1 MHKWLSLF
9 TEDLSVLEN
18 RLIEAQESWEAF
30 HFPKDYE
37 HRKCSVNGEILD
49 GWKRSKSLSGQEKN
63 ELCSMKSNE
72 SIETLDIENKLYD
85 VVKRFMSD
93 LAGGLLLENT
103 ELNLYNEELYMIH
116 SIIVNKNGKDIQLQ
130 DAKGRSMR
138 EERVGATAV
147 SLCLFYNRL
156 YQTMGYENYHPKFH
170 DKCISATPMIDKNG
184 RVYGVLSLEHPI
196 SPWWK
201 YSLSLLSAT
210 NNIDFHVI
218 KEKKVEGEAFNLVN
232 YYEIACD
239 NIEQAIIITNKEGR
253 ITRTNRAAEVVFE
266 KNRDTLNQSNV
277 RELWLSDNPFLH
289 SLNEG
294 QISTVAREIELEPG
308 KTKMLIGR
316 TLPVFDKKKGIRG
329 SIGILR
335 ENKTTIKSATNNNL
349 RARYT
354 FDDIIGNSKAIR
366 EVVELAQAAA
376 KLGSNVLIQ
385 GESGTGKEL
394 FAQAIH
400 NHSENHNGPFV
411 AVNCTAI
418 PNSLLESELFGYDG
432 GAFTGA
438 KKEGSRGK
446 FELAQGGSIFL
457 DEINS
462 MPIDMQVKI
471 LRTIQMK
478 TVTRVGGTGV
488 IPIDVRIIVATNED
502 LWELVKQGKFREDLY
517 YRLNVISFT
526 VPPLRER
533 REDID
538 LFVRTKM
545 KNLIYTTKWTTTIS
559 AGGMDILKNYD
570 YPGNVRELENI
581 LERSTV
587 LAAAKNA
594 YVITEEDLCTY
605 GGIKDHMNG
614 TLSVKEDEVT
624 EELWQ
629 KEGPLISEIPDYGD
643 MGKSAG
649 SSIEEAEENA
659 IRYALQL
666 SERNITN
673 AAKALGISRNTLY
686 RKMKIYGL
694 DNKKSR

>member
-1 MHKWLSLF
+1 
-9 TEDLSVLEN
+9 
-18 RLIEAQESWEAF
+18 
-30 HFPKDYE
+30 
-37 HRKCSVNGEILD
+37 
-49 GWKRSKSLSGQEKN
+49 
-63 ELCSMKSNE
+63 
-72 SIETLDIENKLYD
+72 
-85 VVKRFMSD
+85 
-93 LAGGLLLENT
+93 
-103 ELNLYNEELYMIH
+103 
-116 SIIVNKNGKDIQLQ
+116 
-130 DAKGRSMR
+130 
-138 EERVGATAV
+138 
-147 SLCLFYNRL
+147 
-156 YQTMGYENYHPKFH
+156 MGYENYHPKFH
-170 DKCISATPMIDKNG
+170 DKCISATPLIDKNG

-201 YSLSLLSAT
+201 YSMSLLSAT
-210 NNIDFHVI
+210 NNIDFQII
-218 KEKKVEGEAFNLVN
+218 KERKVEDKAFNLVN
-232 YYEIACD
+232 YYEVACD
-239 NIEQAIIITNKEGR
+239 NIEQAIVITDKEGR
-253 ITRTNRAAEVVFE
+253 ITHTNKAAEVVLE
-266 KNRDTLNQSNV
+266 KDRNVLNQCNV
-277 RELWLSDNPFLH
+277 SELWPSDNPFVD
-289 SLNEG
+289 SINEG
-294 QISTVAREIELEPG
+294 KISTVAREIELEHG
-308 KTKMLIGR
+308 KIKMLIGK
-316 TLPVFDKKKGIRG
+316 TIPVLDNDKKIKG
-329 SIGILR
+329 SIGILK

-400 NHSENHNGPFV
+400 NHSENHDGPFV

-462 MPIDMQVKI
+462 MPMDMQVKI

-526 VPPLRER
+526 VPPLRDR

-545 KNLIYTTKWTTTIS
+545 KNLIYTTKWATTIS
-559 AGGMDILKNYD
+559 AGGMDILRNYD

-605 GGIKDHMNG
+605 GGIKDHMRGLQN
-614 TLSVKEDEVT
+614 VNENEVT
-624 EELWQ
+624 EAWGEKIDPFVNEMPAYRDRDKYL
-629 KEGPLISEIPDYGD
+629 
-643 MGKSAG
+643 G

-659 IRYALQL
+659 IRNALQL
-666 SERNITN
+666 SEGNITI
-673 AAKALGISRNTLY
+673 AAKTLGISRNTLY

-694 DNKKSR
+694 DNSKSR